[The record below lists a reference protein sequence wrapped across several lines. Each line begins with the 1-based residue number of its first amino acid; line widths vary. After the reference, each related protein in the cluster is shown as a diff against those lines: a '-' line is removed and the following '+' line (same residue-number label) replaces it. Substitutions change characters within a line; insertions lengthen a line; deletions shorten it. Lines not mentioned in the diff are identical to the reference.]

1 MNWNASWNKPKPYL
15 PTSALNCANAPMV
28 TGIKVSGAQISNS
41 MGCLSYD
48 DLVGEY
54 VTIEKVICD
63 HRESNNNNNNNKG
76 TKDHVGA
83 KREYSKDKGTMP
95 RCSLKE

>member
-41 MGCLSYD
+41 MGFLSHE
-48 DLVGEY
+48 DLVDEY
-54 VTIEKVICD
+54 VTIEKVKIIQARRIMWVQKENVPRI
-63 HRESNNNNNNNKG
+63 RELCQ
-76 TKDHVGA
+76 DVF
-83 KREYSKDKGTMP
+83 
-95 RCSLKE
+95 